1 MIKSDTLWVG
11 DHVKLIKSNRHGI
24 YEGTNDAGKAIVKV
38 DDKIIISAFANIE
51 IAPPPVKKKVDLSDE
66 EKSSTSSILTFTNTI
81 DLHIDALAPELENQ
95 LPEAILNK
103 QIKEFTS
110 FVEKAIELR
119 IKYITIIHGNGKGQ
133 LKKEVHHILDAYDQV
148 RLYELI
154 HNGGATY
161 VSLTYQ

>member
-1 MIKSDTLWVG
+1 MINSDSLWVG
-11 DHVKLIKSNRHGI
+11 DHVRLIKSDRHGI
-24 YEGTNDAGKAIVKV
+24 YEGTNAAGKAIVKV

-51 IAPPPVKKKVDLSDE
+51 IAQAPPKKKVDLSNE
-66 EKSSTSSILTFTNTI
+66 ESSTSSILTFTNTI
-81 DLHIDALAPELENQ
+81 DLHIDVLAPELENQ

-103 QIKEFTS
+103 QIKECTS

-119 IKYITIIHGNGKGQ
+119 IKYITIIHGIGKGQ
-133 LKKEVHHILDAYDQV
+133 LKKEVHHILDGYEQV
-148 RLYELI
+148 RLRELI